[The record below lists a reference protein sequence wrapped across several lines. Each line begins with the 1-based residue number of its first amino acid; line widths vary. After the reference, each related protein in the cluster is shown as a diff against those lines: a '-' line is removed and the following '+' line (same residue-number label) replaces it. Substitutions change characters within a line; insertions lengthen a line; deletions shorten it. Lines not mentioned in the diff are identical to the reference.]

1 MVKLANDNIN
11 LKLELLLKIKMNPM
25 NAKKNVQPIM
35 HLMP

>member
-11 LKLELLLKIKMNPM
+11 LKLELLLKIIMNPM
-25 NAKKNVQPIM
+25 NAKKNVQQIM